1 MHIWKQDFVAQ
12 VYKKKR
18 KKKEILFVGWWIPS
32 TVMWPSTRAI
42 KAVAS
47 LLSLLSGEEKKAKWE
62 KCPQSNMQLYRNAG
76 AQVCLKF

>member
-12 VYKKKR
+12 VYKK

-47 LLSLLSGEEKKAKWE
+47 LLSLLSGEGKKSEVREMPSIKYAAL
-62 KCPQSNMQLYRNAG
+62 P
-76 AQVCLKF
+76 